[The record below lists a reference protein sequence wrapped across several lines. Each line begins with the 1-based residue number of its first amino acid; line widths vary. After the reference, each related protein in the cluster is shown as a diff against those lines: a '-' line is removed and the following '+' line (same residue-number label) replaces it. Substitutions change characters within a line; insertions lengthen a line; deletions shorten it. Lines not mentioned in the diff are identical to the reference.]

1 MDIRPIRTG
10 KDHTDALREIE
21 RLWGAEIGT
30 PDGDKLDVLATLVD
44 AYENIRW
51 PIEALDPV
59 ETIKAHM
66 QATARDQS
74 DLAKVLGSRSRASEV
89 MARKRP
95 LTLSMVRKLAANWHL
110 PSDTLISPYRLGEKA
125 SAGRKTRK
133 KRNQKTSGKRRIAA

>member
-10 KDHTDALREIE
+10 KDHTAALREIE

-30 PDGDKLDVLATLVD
+30 LDGDKLDVLATLVD

-66 QATARDQS
+66 EATGRDQS

-95 LTLSMVRKLAANWHL
+95 LTLGMVRKLASNWHL
-110 PSDTLISPYRLGEKA
+110 PADTLISPYRLGGA
-125 SAGRKTRK
+125 SADRKPRK
-133 KRNQKTSGKRRIAA
+133 KRNPKTSGKRRIAA